1 MTLSNILEVLSLM
14 ALKRWP
20 APLSSNRSLI
30 LHTFLQFN
38 GFLYLAEY
46 GSYKQW
52 HPFPLGLQLRAGTVH
67 PNPFLLTFKYTSH
80 FIFHGPSWSAHLAS
94 LSTLTLHVLHHTKKL
109 DNLHAARKSNALR
122 KRFWN
127 LPHISFALY
136 HLALCSHLQ

>member
-52 HPFPLGLQLRAGTVH
+52 HPFPLGLQLRAGPVH
-67 PNPFLLTFKYTSH
+67 PNPFLLTYKYTSH
-80 FIFHGPSWSAHLAS
+80 FILHGPSWSAQRTS
-94 LSTLTLHVLHHTKKL
+94 CIVVHT
-109 DNLHAARKSNALR
+109 DSACAPSHEEAGQFTRG
-122 KRFWN
+122 
-127 LPHISFALY
+127 PQEQCFA
-136 HLALCSHLQ
+136 